1 MSVEQIRNYM
11 KNSNAVLAQDRF
23 FVHKSINLINAEFFT
38 INRGANIVL
47 SMSFKYRT
55 SIV

>member
-1 MSVEQIRNYM
+1 MSIEQIGNYM
-11 KNSNAVLAQDRF
+11 KNSNAVLAQDKF
-23 FVHKSINLINAEFFT
+23 FVHKSISLINAEFFT
-38 INRGANIVL
+38 INQGTNIIL